1 MIELMTAGP
10 DVREAVVPL
19 GPSST
24 AQTVT
29 PPRGEG
35 TALDE
40 EL

>member
-1 MIELMTAGP
+1 MSAKLSFRSA
-10 DVREAVVPL
+10 
-19 GPSST
+19 SST